1 MTTVPR
7 PAEQPPQTGQK
18 HCAMCRKPLTDRLTG
33 VLDRLEWDNR
43 ASRAAA
49 RARLDGLPLALILVD
64 LDRFKSVNDRY
75 GHLAGDAV
83 LRAVAGALDGIE
95 DSVVGRYGG
104 HAGDEFLILLPGA
117 TEEQALAVA
126 RQAQDEIRDMPV
138 SARSSRSSTVTL
150 SGQTASMGVAA
161 ASGSG
166 AARASLADLLLDADV
181 ALRAAK
187 RAGGDRAYGSSG
199 AGGMVPELPELPDLP
214 ELPRQRQQPGP
225 PRPARPAT
233 PPAPAHVPHVPAHVP
248 AAAPQPEAGAYGQLL
263 GDEVRVPLDSIAA
276 EAADVLSAAATGEL
290 VLSSASAR
298 RLYAL
303 LGEALG
309 RAPATAPAG

>member
-7 PAEQPPQTGQK
+7 PAEQPQQTGQK

-49 RARLDGLPLALILVD
+49 RARRDGLPLALVLAD
-64 LDRFKSVNDRY
+64 LDRFKSVNDRF

-83 LRAVAGALDGIE
+83 LRAVAGELDGIE
-95 DSVVGRYGG
+95 HGVVGRYGG

-117 TEEQALAVA
+117 TEEEALAVA
-126 RQAQDEIRDMPV
+126 RRAQDAIRGMSV

-150 SGQTASMGVAA
+150 SGQTVSMGVAA

-166 AARASLADLLLDADV
+166 AARASLSDLLLDADV

-187 RAGGDRAYGSSG
+187 RAGGDRAYGTGDGFG
-199 AGGMVPELPELPDLP
+199 AVLPELPDLP
-214 ELPRQRQQPGP
+214 RQRQQSGP
-225 PRPARPAT
+225 
-233 PPAPAHVPHVPAHVP
+233 
-248 AAAPQPEAGAYGQLL
+248 YGQLR
-263 GDEVRVPLDSIAA
+263 GDEVRVPLESIAA
-276 EAADVLSAAATGEL
+276 DALSAAATGEL
-290 VLSSASAR
+290 VLTSASAR
-298 RLYAL
+298 RLHAL